1 MNQRTEF
8 WTNFTS
14 KDAREA
20 PEEARRLEADGWDGA
35 VMVDSQC
42 MWPDVWAYLAVCAQA
57 TSRLKLATGVTN
69 PITRHPSVTAAAAA
83 SLQMI
88 SDGRAVL
95 GIGRGDSALA
105 YVGAQPMSISAFEHY
120 LEILQTY
127 LRGEMVDMADASAM
141 VVNAK
146 VGFENLAIGSAPTGS
161 SLKWLADYELPK
173 VPVESYATG
182 PKAITSSARAAERV
196 ILGLAAEINRVAWGV
211 DLTREAA
218 QEAGREVGVGCA
230 VMALPHEDVQVA
242 RGLARPTVASMS
254 RFSVMNKKVI
264 GPATSDQAEV
274 LLKIA
279 EVYDMN
285 KHGDAAAQSMV
296 MTDEFVDQ
304 FGIVGTVDTCV
315 DRLKAFGD
323 LNLDRMTLWFPSG
336 RSSDMAHSYD
346 LLVNEVLPRVRA
358 G

>member
-1 MNQRTEF
+1 MTKRTEF

-20 PEEARRLEADGWDGA
+20 PDEARKLEADGWDGA

-42 MWPDVWAYLAVCAQA
+42 MFPDVWAYLAICAQA
-57 TSRLKLATGVTN
+57 TSRMKLATGVTN

-95 GIGRGDSALA
+95 GIGRGDSAPA
-105 YVGAQPMSISAFEHY
+105 SVGAQPMTISAFEHF

-127 LRGEMVDMADASAM
+127 LRGELVDMADASAM
-141 VVNAK
+141 VVNAR
-146 VGFENLAIGSAPTGS
+146 VGFENLAIGSAPAGS
-161 SLKWLADYELPK
+161 SLKWLPGYDLPK

-182 PKAITSSARAAERV
+182 PKAIMSSARVADRV

-211 DLTREAA
+211 DITRRAA
-218 QEAGREVGVGCA
+218 EEAGREVGVGCA
-230 VMALPHEDVQVA
+230 VMAVPHEDVQTA
-242 RGLARPTVASMS
+242 RALARPTVASMA
-254 RFSVMNKKVI
+254 RFSVMNNKVI
-264 GPATSDQAEV
+264 GPATSEQTEI

-285 KHGDAAAQSMV
+285 KHGDAAAQTKV
-296 MTDEFVDQ
+296 MSDEFVEQ
-304 FGIVGTVDTCV
+304 FGVVGTVDTCV
-315 DRLKAFGD
+315 DRLKAFVD
-323 LNLDRMTLWFPSG
+323 LGLDRMTLFFP
-336 RSSDMAHSYD
+336 
-346 LLVNEVLPRVRA
+346 
-358 G
+358 